1 MSNQEIAEIK
11 PFILAFIILLVFVL
25 GMLYQYRQVCKSIA
39 HTFKGT
45 IVALLV
51 ILGIIDEK
59 N

>member
-11 PFILAFIILLVFVL
+11 PFILAFIILLVFVI
-25 GMLYQYRQVCKSIA
+25 GMIYQYRQICKSIA

-51 ILGIIDEK
+51 MIGIIDEK